1 MPRASYDRT
10 LLIGLPLTRVLGLGS
25 GEVTGSW
32 VLDPA
37 RGLGLGSSGLGSA
50 RGRLFCILGS
60 ETTKKRKIAFCF
72 FRFPPKITAVPG
84 GLYFLC
90 ILVRIGVGQRCWFG
104 VESHRLFG
112 YSTKFSVTYGARS
125 ARRNF

>member
-37 RGLGLGSSGLGSA
+37 RGLSLGSSGLGSA

-60 ETTKKRKIAFCF
+60 ETTKKRKIAFF
-72 FRFPPKITAVPG
+72 FLSPFPQKLPG

-125 ARRNF
+125 ARRIF